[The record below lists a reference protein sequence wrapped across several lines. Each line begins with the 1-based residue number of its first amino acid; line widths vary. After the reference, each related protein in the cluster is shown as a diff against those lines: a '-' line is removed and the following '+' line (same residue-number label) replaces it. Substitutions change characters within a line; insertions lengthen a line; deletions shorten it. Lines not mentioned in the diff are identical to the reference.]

1 LVIEVGDA
9 TFRLN
14 DCAVISVRMS
24 DHVMLPQSKRF
35 SPHEIRL
42 VRGTYEAMARVG
54 TQELSLRGLARELA
68 VSPPLLV
75 YHFGSRE
82 NLLVET
88 MHWALAGPVRRIRRQ
103 VDGITDPEEALSAL
117 MDAVF
122 VSPKENRDFH
132 LVYMDL
138 VQYSI
143 RHPSFIG
150 LTDLLRTHINGSY
163 AGVIRAGVEVGVF
176 EVDDVDLAARQARA
190 IVEGGFLQWLQEDDW
205 EQTHRA
211 LERDC
216 HQALLTLLRQRSR
229 PRRGSTKAE
238 PDRAR
243 RVRRPRSG

>member
-1 LVIEVGDA
+1 
-9 TFRLN
+9 
-14 DCAVISVRMS
+14 MS
-24 DHVMLPQSKRF
+24 EQVQLPQSKRF
-35 SPHEIRL
+35 SSHEIRL
-42 VRGTYEAMARVG
+42 VRGTYAAMARLG
-54 TQELSLRGLARELA
+54 TQELSLRGLARELS

-88 MHWALAGPVRRIRRQ
+88 MHWALAGTVRRIRRQ
-103 VDGITDPEEALSAL
+103 VDGVTDPEEALSAL

-163 AGVIRAGVEVGVF
+163 AGVIRAGVESGVF
-176 EVDDVDLAARQARA
+176 EVDDVDVAARQARA

-205 EQTHRA
+205 EKTHRA
-211 LERDC
+211 LQHDC
-216 HQALLTLLRQRSR
+216 HEALLTLLRQRPR
-229 PRRGSTKAE
+229 PRRVGTKAGSDRS
-238 PDRAR
+238 PRTRRAR
-243 RVRRPRSG
+243 T